1 MSTKKAIKLLSQ
13 NSLNSENFEIL
24 KDLFEK
30 LSEQSLEK
38 NKKQINIP
46 QFFAEIIC
54 DEQFRI
60 SHFWSDFKEG
70 SLSEITFNSILFNYF
85 PVKQRKEIKEL
96 CNDSKFN
103 NKYNTIE
110 IKLKIDKKHYSYN
123 LCIRHLNSIDNK
135 TSFSISISPNTQIFK
150 NTIISNDQEINSKN
164 ILFEVIKSMP
174 VMLNAIDQ
182 KGNFVIWNDES
193 EKVTGYNESEI
204 LNSENAWSIL
214 YPDSEYRNKMFN
226 QWQEKGNNYKNW
238 EWELIAKNGQK
249 KHILWSNISD
259 INPIQG
265 WKSWGIGIDITD
277 TRFNNLRL
285 KESEQL
291 LSEAERIGKIGSWKW
306 DLKNNN
312 FSWSDGNYRLFDLEI
327 GSFQSTYKDYLDLII
342 EEDREYTKQILHRL
356 YLDHKQ
362 ITWEYKIQ
370 TKKNEI
376 KYIRSSGN
384 IYLNANNEAE
394 YIIGIG
400 IDITELRKA
409 DDAFYLLN
417 KELEARVEERT
428 HQLREANK
436 EKDEILGIAAH
447 DLKSPLHA
455 ILLQVGLAKM
465 MVEMK
470 QQEKAIS
477 RLNDIEDD
485 VRRMSDIISNI
496 LEISKIETGNIRI
509 NKSKINISLILD
521 DLIQTYSDLAN
532 KKSIQI
538 QVEIDARIRVETDK
552 HIISQIFE
560 NLISNAIK
568 FSNENTIINVKLK
581 KNKNGSVVFD
591 VEDQG
596 LGMSQEDMTKLYTKF
611 ARLSAKPTGDENSTG
626 LGLYILK
633 KFVELLGGSIQ
644 CTSQI
649 GKGTKFIV
657 ELNF

>member
-1 MSTKKAIKLLSQ
+1 MSTKKAAKLLSQ

-30 LSEQSLEK
+30 LSEQTLEK
-38 NKKQINIP
+38 NKKQNNIP
-46 QFFAEIIC
+46 QFFAELIC
-54 DEQFRI
+54 DDQFRL
-60 SHFWSDFKEG
+60 SHFVSNFKEG
-70 SLSEITFNSILFNYF
+70 TLSKITCKTLIFAYF
-85 PVKQRKEIKEL
+85 PTKYRREIKEL
-96 CNDSKFN
+96 CIDSKLNNSFN
-103 NKYNTIE
+103 TLE
-110 IKLKIDKKHYSYN
+110 INYKIDKTLYPFNVFIKH
-123 LCIRHLNSIDNK
+123 LIDIENK
-135 TSFSISISPNTQIFK
+135 SSFSISISPNSQHFK
-150 NTIISNDQEINSKN
+150 KSSISNSQEITSKN

-182 KGNFVIWNDES
+182 NGNFIIWNDES
-193 EKVTGYNESEI
+193 EKVTGYSESEI
-204 LNSENAWSIL
+204 LDSENAWSIL
-214 YPDSEYRNKMFN
+214 YPDSEYRNNMFN
-226 QWQEKGNNYKNW
+226 KWQETGNNYKNW
-238 EWELIAKNGQK
+238 EWELTAKNGQK
-249 KHILWSNISD
+249 KYILWSNISD
-259 INPIQG
+259 LNPIQG
-265 WKSWGIGIDITD
+265 WKSWGIGIDITE
-277 TRFNNLRL
+277 TRFNNLLL

-306 DLKNNN
+306 DLKNNH

-327 GSFQSTYKDYLDLII
+327 GSFNSTYKDYLNLII

-362 ITWEYKIQ
+362 ITWEYKIK
-370 TKKNEI
+370 TKNNEI

-384 IYLNANNEAE
+384 IYLNAKNEPE

-428 HQLREANK
+428 RQLLEANK

-581 KNKNGSVVFD
+581 KTKQGSVIFD

-596 LGMSQEDMTKLYTKF
+596 LGMSKEDMTKLYTKF